1 MAELTPLHDRLREG
15 EQWVFPTS
23 IGKRYPTPQE
33 TQQDRE
39 ERAALNAAEVARW
52 QNLANEQRRQ
62 NEELRIRK
70 LQEQADV
77 PIPRL
82 DDLLDLVRSDEG
94 ARIEFL
100 SILDAL
106 DADDP
111 RVRQYRSALAARL
124 H

>member
-1 MAELTPLHDRLREG
+1 MAELIPLHDRLREG
-15 EQWVFPTS
+15 EQRVFPST
-23 IGKRYPTPQE
+23 IWKRDPTPQE
-33 TQQDRE
+33 AQQDRE
-39 ERAALNAAEVARW
+39 ERAALNAAEAARW

-70 LQEQADV
+70 LQEQADL

-106 DADDP
+106 DVDDP